1 MKLHTSVEG
10 MNSLQVVMSCAT
22 DYHYRFRCLPGFINK
37 KYLNKY
43 VFDGSHMPDYRTN
56 EFYLWHQGV
65 ALDWSWAPSVRDQLY
80 GLFRMYGV
88 ESTFDYL
95 NTIATTSADSFL
107 VYQNLYK
114 KTHSISDLSVLVQNE
129 INILIKDCFSENS
142 NLTIDEIV
150 TGTTYALLKN
160 TSVYI
165 KERPLL

>member
-1 MKLHTSVEG
+1 
-10 MNSLQVVMSCAT
+10 
-22 DYHYRFRCLPGFINK
+22 
-37 KYLNKY
+37 
-43 VFDGSHMPDYRTN
+43 
-56 EFYLWHQGV
+56 
-65 ALDWSWAPSVRDQLY
+65 
-80 GLFRMYGV
+80 MYGV